1 VLRVAAL
8 AVIAS
13 SGCTT
18 VANEPLADPAKQLDE
33 GVFKC
38 NVEPILV
45 RQCSYNGCHGN
56 ANSALRVYSPGKLRA
71 TKPADIDAAIA
82 PLTDA
87 ERHANFES
95 ASGFASLAAA
105 DNFLLRKPLDA
116 SKGGFEHA
124 GGAIFPTPTD
134 PQYQAILVWLLGKG
148 VCP

>member
-1 VLRVAAL
+1 MLRVAAL

-13 SGCTT
+13 GACTT
-18 VANEPLADPAKQLDE
+18 VQNEPLADPAKQLDE
-33 GVFKC
+33 AVFKC

-95 ASGFASLAAA
+95 AAGFASLSVG
-105 DNFLLRKPLDA
+105 DNFLLRKPLIA
-116 SKGGFEHA
+116 SAGGFEHA
-124 GGAIFPTPTD
+124 GGAIFPSTTD
-134 PQYQAILVWLLGKG
+134 PQYQAIAVWLLGQGACK
-148 VCP
+148 